1 MTSYSDKMKEII
13 DWITDPMKRKGDLVV
28 SYELVAGFEHAI
40 IMDLTGGD
48 SSVVTRTLAHV
59 IRIFANPILSQYW
72 AIQNI
77 LQSSHDCSTIM
88 DWTSTRPKV
97 PSDIISM
104 IGKIVTFNT
113 LLILI
118 NLLSK

>member
-1 MTSYSDKMKEII
+1 MTSYSDKIEDII
-13 DWITDPMKRKGDLVV
+13 DWITDPIKRKGDLVV
-28 SYELVAGFEHAI
+28 SIELVAGFEHAI

-59 IRIFANPILSQYW
+59 IRIFANPVLSQYW

-88 DWTSTRPKV
+88 DWTSTRSKI
-97 PSDIISM
+97 PSDITCLMGEM
-104 IGKIVTFNT
+104 IKKIPF
-113 LLILI
+113 
-118 NLLSK
+118 